1 VLDDGRGL
9 LAGAA
14 RAKTMAAIALFLV
27 AVVLVIVGTY
37 LMFLSGSIAC

>member
-1 VLDDGRGL
+1 
-9 LAGAA
+9 
-14 RAKTMAAIALFLV
+14 MAAIALFLV